1 MKNIQGNKRNFI
13 NNKSNPVIILYSL
26 LKIDKSN
33 VIIID
38 VKKQKQKQKQKQKK
52 KKKKHKQQN
61 MQTKKYFNYDII
73 YLL

>member
-52 KKKKHKQQN
+52 KKHKQQN

>member
-52 KKKKHKQQN
+52 KKKKKI
-61 MQTKKYFNYDII
+61 KKEKKKKKKKI
-73 YLL
+73 